1 MINSRGFE
9 ECLLAALIC
18 GGLLAIVVSP
28 AAGLVLGAALVVA
41 AIALTPCGCVVT
53 WDAKRTMR
61 AVDAERGQHLRDAEA
76 PVEPLRPLPH
86 SSQPHPVV
94 IVHGDGVRSVDRR
107 HYPAH
112 APGLVMIL
120 RRIDGSSSDA
130 RRDQADADYAS

>member
-1 MINSRGFE
+1 VINSRGFE

-76 PVEPLRPLPH
+76 PVEPLRPVPH
-86 SSQPHPVV
+86 PRQPRPVV
-94 IVHGDGVRSVDRR
+94 IVHRNIAHAADRER
-107 HYPAH
+107 YPA
-112 APGLVMIL
+112 PGSVTIL
-120 RRIDGSSSDA
+120 RGINSSSSDI
-130 RRDQADADYAS
+130 RRG